1 MSPTLQAL
9 LFALLGAV
17 LGGGAVLA
25 FRVSERQM
33 RPAEIPEPALPPG
46 VAAVLSVLRSSA
58 LVVDGSDAVLKA
70 SAPAIAM
77 GLVRDHEITVR
88 ELAELVRQVRR
99 DGQIRET
106 ELLVQ
111 RQGLPPRHVTA
122 RVAPLSSQLV
132 LALVEDRTRERR
144 VESIR
149 RDFVANVS
157 HELKTPVGAIKLLSD
172 AVIDASDDPEAV
184 QRFAGRMHTESER
197 LARLVQQIIEL
208 SRLQGDDPLDEPV
221 AVEADKIV
229 ARAIDES
236 LTDAAA
242 RQIELVHNGAEG
254 LVLLG
259 NREQVA
265 VAVGNLVANAVA
277 YSPEGS
283 SVVVGA
289 TGHDTTVD
297 ITVTDQGIGIPAH
310 ELDRIFERFYRVD
323 PARHR
328 STGGTGLGLSIVK
341 HVAASHGGEV
351 RVWSVE
357 GQGSTFTLTLPRK
370 PGPLPSSA
378 SADRA
383 RARIQKQQGD
393 RVSRVLV
400 VEDEESY
407 SDALA
412 YMLRK
417 EGFEVAIAADGHAA
431 LAEFDRAGADIVLL
445 DLMLPGIPGT
455 EVCRQIRQTSNVPV
469 IMVSAKD
476 DEVDK
481 VVGLELGADDYV
493 TKPYSPRELVARI
506 RAVLRRGAEPDLA
519 PMTLEVGNVRMDV
532 ERHIVTVGGGEVR
545 LPLKEFELL
554 EMFLR
559 NPGRVLTR
567 GQLID
572 RVWGSDYVGDTKTL
586 DVHVKRL
593 RAKLEDNPAEPK
605 LLTTVRGLGYK
616 LDL

>member
-1 MSPTLQAL
+1 MGVSPTIQAL

-25 FRVSERQM
+25 WRVSESQI
-33 RPAEIPEPALPPG
+33 RPEHVVPEPTLPPG

-77 GLVRDHEITVR
+77 GIVRDHTITER
-88 ELAELVRQVRR
+88 ELAELVRQVRL

-106 ELLVQ
+106 ELLMQ
-111 RQGLPPRHVTA
+111 RPGMPPRHVTA

-172 AVIDASDDPEAV
+172 AVIDAADDPEAV

-221 AVEADKIV
+221 AVEADKIL

-236 LTDAAA
+236 LTDAGAK
-242 RQIELVHNGAEG
+242 QIELVQDGTHG

-265 VAVGNLVANAVA
+265 VAVSNLVANAVA
-277 YSPEGS
+277 YSPDGS
-283 SVVVGA
+283 SVVVA
-289 TGHDTTVD
+289 ARASDHYVD
-297 ITVTDQGIGIPAH
+297 ISVTDRGIGIPAG

-328 STGGTGLGLSIVK
+328 STGGTGLGRSIVK

-351 RVWSVE
+351 KVWSVE
-357 GQGSTFTLTLPRK
+357 GQGSTFTLSLPRK
-370 PGPLPSSA
+370 PGSPRGEPTP
-378 SADRA
+378 
-383 RARIQKQQGD
+383 
-393 RVSRVLV
+393 
-400 VEDEESY
+400 
-407 SDALA
+407 
-412 YMLRK
+412 
-417 EGFEVAIAADGHAA
+417 
-431 LAEFDRAGADIVLL
+431 GAD
-445 DLMLPGIPGT
+445 
-455 EVCRQIRQTSNVPV
+455 
-469 IMVSAKD
+469 
-476 DEVDK
+476 
-481 VVGLELGADDYV
+481 
-493 TKPYSPRELVARI
+493 
-506 RAVLRRGAEPDLA
+506 EPE
-519 PMTLEVGNVRMDV
+519 TNSE
-532 ERHIVTVGGGEVR
+532 
-545 LPLKEFELL
+545 
-554 EMFLR
+554 
-559 NPGRVLTR
+559 
-567 GQLID
+567 
-572 RVWGSDYVGDTKTL
+572 
-586 DVHVKRL
+586 
-593 RAKLEDNPAEPK
+593 EPQ
-605 LLTTVRGLGYK
+605 
-616 LDL
+616 